1 VSRRLLA
8 ALTPAALVLA
18 APGTALAAGFQPQNE
33 FKVEP
38 IGPELKVGPVDLSFN
53 RFVLYLLLT
62 AIATCV
68 TMVWVARRMEGR
80 PNRVQTAVEAVYDLT
95 SNQITRGNI
104 DQAKVAGRW
113 FPFIATLFLFIWF
126 ANMIG
131 YIPLPTNTH
140 QTIDIGGLQIPTIA
154 LYAATANFSMPL
166 ALTLVV
172 WFAYHIEGIRA
183 KGPIKYVKGWIPAGV
198 TGITAVPVFLIEALS
213 QLLRLGSL
221 SARLFANILAGHM
234 LLLLTAG
241 GMSVI
246 LGIAYLNIVTIPVGV
261 AFWIFEIGLV
271 ATLQA
276 YIFAMLSSI
285 YLGEAVAE
293 EH

>member
-1 VSRRLLA
+1 
-8 ALTPAALVLA
+8 
-18 APGTALAAGFQPQNE
+18 
-33 FKVEP
+33 
-38 IGPELKVGPVDLSFN
+38 
-53 RFVLYLLLT
+53 
-62 AIATCV
+62 
-68 TMVWVARRMEGR
+68 MV
-80 PNRVQTAVEAVYDLT
+80 
-95 SNQITRGNI
+95 
-104 DQAKVAGRW
+104 
-113 FPFIATLFLFIWF
+113 
-126 ANMIG
+126 G
-131 YIPLPTNTH
+131 YIPLPANFENT
-140 QTIDIGGLQIPTIA
+140 IEIGGLNIPTFA

-172 WFAYHIEGIRA
+172 WFSYHVEGIRA
-183 KGPIKYVKGWIPAGV
+183 KGPIGYVKGWIPAGV
-198 TGITAVPVFLIEALS
+198 TGITAVPIFLIEALS

-241 GMSVI
+241 GMAVI
-246 LGIAYLNIVTIPVGV
+246 LASKSGGGATYALLNIVTIPVGV

-293 EH
+293 DH